1 MNVDQYIGGVEHAIM
16 HLMYARFFQMAL
28 YDLGLVKDEEPF
40 QNLLTQGMVIKGYTD
55 SNGKYIKADDE
66 QIQKPEFKVIK
77 IEEKF
82 SEGYSKNIAEY
93 TIESFYKKDIS
104 LVGHIK
110 LVVYGEVGEY
120 QIGDVLMFGKK

>member
-1 MNVDQYIGGVEHAIM
+1 MEIYIPCIFVMLIV
-16 HLMYARFFQMAL
+16 FFSRYWCA
-28 YDLGLVKDEEPF
+28 YKS
-40 QNLLTQGMVIKGYTD
+40 NKC
-55 SNGKYIKADDE
+55 NGKYIKADDE

-120 QIGDVLMFGKK
+120 QIGDVLIFGKK